1 MVDVM
6 YRSLSGFKGD
16 VLPATV
22 LLPLCS
28 ASYITCDVIATVICL
43 VMLESL
49 IEGRKK

>member
-28 ASYITCDVIATVICL
+28 ASTCDVIATVICL